1 MKIAI
6 LADIHG
12 NHFGLLQVLKEAK
25 LEGVEQL
32 LILGDIV
39 GYYYYPD
46 KVLEILEDWQYVF
59 IKGNHEDLLM
69 KVLNRELDIK
79 QLEEKYGS
87 GHREA
92 IKKLSDL
99 QIDKLLKS
107 PEKLLINID
116 GLNILLCHGSPSDA
130 NLYLYPDTDIK
141 ILNLESDS
149 GADFVLIGHSHYQFM
164 HCGEK
169 GILLNPGSV
178 GQSRSRGGYADWAV
192 INTVNRVVQFRSTT
206 YDTTS
211 LISEVAKNDPG
222 NDYLSRI
229 LTRNRN

>member
-1 MKIAI
+1 MKIAV

-12 NHFGLLQVLKEAK
+12 NHFGLLKVLMEAK
-25 LEGVEQL
+25 KEQVEQL

-39 GYYYYPD
+39 GYYYHPD
-46 KVLEILEDWQYVF
+46 KVLEILENWQYVF
-59 IKGNHEDLLM
+59 IKGNHEDLLSRI
-69 KVLNRELDIK
+69 LNGELEIEVV
-79 QLEEKYGS
+79 EEKYGS

-92 IKKLSDL
+92 IKKLTRL
-99 QIDKLLKS
+99 QTDKLIKS

-116 GLNILLCHGSPSDA
+116 GLNFFLCHGSPSDA
-130 NLYLYPDTDIK
+130 NLYLYPDSDIEM
-141 ILNLESDS
+141 LNIASDT

-164 HCGEK
+164 HCLEK

-178 GQSRSRGGYADWAV
+178 GQSRRTGGYADWAI
-192 INTVNRVVQFRSTT
+192 INTANRVVQFRSTM

-211 LISEVAKNDPG
+211 LISEVTKNDPG
-222 NDYLSRI
+222 NDYLRRV